1 MLILALD
8 AALARCSVALL
19 RDGVV
24 LAEHHQDTGRGHA
37 ALLPPMVQAV
47 LAEAGVAATQLD
59 AVAAGV
65 GPGGFTGIRTALA
78 MAEGLALGAGIPV
91 VAVTTGEALA
101 EAVPLEQRAGREVW
115 TAVDTKRGRVVLE
128 RFGAAPPF
136 GILLALGGPEAM
148 DEAALPRPDGP
159 VAVVG
164 DAALAVA
171 ARLAARG
178 ANTLLAGPR
187 LPQAAAVARVAA
199 RRLAGELPALAAQP
213 LYVEPPAVRQP

>member
-19 RDGVV
+19 RDGLV
-24 LAEHHQDTGRGHA
+24 LAQRHEDTSRGHA

-47 LAEAGVAATQLD
+47 LAEAGVAAGELS

-78 MAEGLALGAGIPV
+78 LAEGLALGAGLPV
-91 VAVTTGEALA
+91 VGVTTGEALA
-101 EAVPLEQRAGREVW
+101 EAVPDEQRAGREIW
-115 TAVDTKRGRVVLE
+115 IAIDNRRGRVVLE
-128 RFGAAPPF
+128 RFAA
-136 GILLALGGPEAM
+136 GSLLARGGPEAM
-148 DEAALPRPDGP
+148 DEAALPRPGGP
-159 VAVVG
+159 VAVAG

-178 ANTLLAGPR
+178 GNVLLAGPR
-187 LPQAAAVARVAA
+187 LPEAVALGRVAA